1 MPDSLESTD
10 EVIASEVTERR
21 VPLWV
26 ITLGVA
32 AIVILLDQFTK
43 YLAIEYLQGR
53 PPVEVVGE
61 LLRFNFVRN
70 PGAAFSLGAG
80 YTIIFTILA
89 ATVAVVIIAT
99 ARKIGSLG
107 WAIALGGILG
117 GALGNLIDRV
127 FREPEMFQGHVVDF
141 IQLPYFAIFN
151 VADMAVTFSAILI
164 VILTLRGV
172 PFSGTSK

>member
-43 YLAIEYLQGR
+43 YLAIEYLQGQ

-89 ATVAVVIIAT
+89 ATVAVVIVAT

-127 FREPEMFQGHVVDF
+127 FREPGMFQGHVVDF

-172 PFSGTSK
+172 PFSGASK